1 MLFRH
6 KVLSYPIYVITVLAS
21 RSPTL
26 FWEVISS
33 LFQEYYSTQLKSSR
47 GPGLPSSLDLKVVYI
62 VLHSGR
68 ADATTTL
75 PQQPTQAPRRH
86 ADTKRK
92 RQSGAGFQLALG
104 RMIRV
109 FPYSCWLQFLYEWW
123 VCGVEQGVGHVQIT
137 PDCWRNLSASKLRRQ
152 TEQKEQP
159 WANDSFFL
167 TLDKET
173 DYEEKEKR
181 TNSPG
186 LRKGE
191 DSEEG

>member
-1 MLFRH
+1 MCDECFSVIKYCLIPCL
-6 KVLSYPIYVITVLAS
+6 VGIYVITVLAS
-21 RSPTL
+21 R
-26 FWEVISS
+26 EVIST

-109 FPYSCWLQFLYEWW
+109 FPYSC
-123 VCGVEQGVGHVQIT
+123 
-137 PDCWRNLSASKLRRQ
+137 
-152 TEQKEQP
+152 
-159 WANDSFFL
+159 
-167 TLDKET
+167 
-173 DYEEKEKR
+173 
-181 TNSPG
+181 
-186 LRKGE
+186 
-191 DSEEG
+191 